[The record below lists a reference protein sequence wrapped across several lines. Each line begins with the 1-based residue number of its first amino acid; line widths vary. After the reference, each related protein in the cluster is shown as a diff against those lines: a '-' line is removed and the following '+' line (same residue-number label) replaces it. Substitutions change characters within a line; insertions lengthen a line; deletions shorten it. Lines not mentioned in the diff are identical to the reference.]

1 MKVVVFG
8 ATGKTGK
15 EILKQALAQE
25 WEVTAFARDP
35 SMLSFENGDLNIMK
49 GDIFEI
55 STVKRAIQGQD
66 AVICSLGTSELG
78 KTTVR
83 AEGTENIIK
92 AMKEN
97 NVNRLV
103 VVSAHGVAESWSTLS
118 FINKLFFATLLHSSR
133 QDHEKQEAVVKES
146 DLDWTILRPSGL
158 TDTPKTE
165 NYAIGE
171 DIKPITSRIARADVA
186 HAIVK
191 EVHDKTFIGKAV
203 TISN

>member
-15 EILKQALAQE
+15 EILNQALAQG
-25 WEVTAFARDP
+25 WEVTAFVRDP
-35 SMLSFENGDLNIMK
+35 SSLSLENGDLNIMK

-83 AEGTENIIK
+83 AEGTKNIIT

-97 NVNRLV
+97 NVDRLV

-118 FINKLFFATLLHSSR
+118 FINKIFFATLLFSAR
-133 QDHEKQEAVVKES
+133 QDHEKQEVVVKES

-158 TDTPKTE
+158 TDTPKTG

-171 DIKPITSRIARADVA
+171 DIKPITSRISRADVA

>member
-1 MKVVVFG
+1 MKVIVFG

-15 EILKQALAQE
+15 EILKQALAQG
-25 WEVTAFARDP
+25 WEVTAFVRDP
-35 SMLSFENGDLNIMK
+35 SSLSLENGDLNIMK

-83 AEGTENIIK
+83 AEGTKNIIT

-97 NVNRLV
+97 NVDRLV
-103 VVSAHGVAESWSTLS
+103 VVSAHGVAESWSSLS
-118 FINKLFFATLLHSSR
+118 FINKLFFATLLHGAR
-133 QDHEKQEAVVKES
+133 QDHEKQEVVVKES

-158 TDTPKTE
+158 TDTPKTG

-171 DIKPITSRIARADVA
+171 DIKPITSRISRADVA

>member
-1 MKVVVFG
+1 MKVIVFG

-15 EILKQALAQE
+15 EILKQALAQG
-25 WEVTAFARDP
+25 WEVTAFVRDP
-35 SMLSFENGDLNIMK
+35 SRLSSENGDLNIMK

-83 AEGTENIIK
+83 AEGTKNIIT

-97 NVNRLV
+97 NVDRLV
-103 VVSAHGVAESWSTLS
+103 VVSAHGVAESWSSLS
-118 FINKLFFATLLHSSR
+118 FINKLFFATLLHGAR
-133 QDHEKQEAVVKES
+133 QDHEKQEVVVKES

-158 TDTPKTE
+158 TDTPKTG

-171 DIKPITSRIARADVA
+171 DIKPITSRISRADVA